1 LGEIADWLVEIH
13 TSLLNFLY
21 HKSTK
26 KKLFAPLNELIRFA
40 MSVLEIS
47 EKDFLTGAR
56 KGIQK
61 SRLLSIARESGL
73 TMKELSSFLRIST
86 RSIQEKE
93 SNQLIAPGAS
103 ERALYIARLFNS
115 GIKVFG
121 SREKFYRWL
130 NTKNQAMGAEKP
142 VSYLDTFSGI
152 QLVMDELNAIE
163 YGFSA

>member
-1 LGEIADWLVEIH
+1 
-13 TSLLNFLY
+13 
-21 HKSTK
+21 
-26 KKLFAPLNELIRFA
+26 
-40 MSVLEIS
+40 MSALEIS
-47 EKDFLTGAR
+47 ENDFLTGAR

-73 TMKELSSFLRIST
+73 TMKELSSYLRIST

-93 SNQLIAPGAS
+93 PTQLIAPGPS
-103 ERALYIARLFNS
+103 ERALYIAKLFKL
-115 GIKVFG
+115 GIETFSSK
-121 SREKFYRWL
+121 EKFHNWL
-130 NTKNQAMGAEKP
+130 NSENSAMGGEMP